1 MRKIVDWACELFGLK
16 ATTHLRDYCNV
27 HMPQLQSSGRHKR
40 YVYIKSL
47 VHDFNEIL
55 RLNGVEFHGNKL
67 IVEIVKTPLR
77 TIYSN
82 NTSIESSNLLEAL
95 PNIPPFKPSNSTR
108 SNADQPVKQK
118 IRNSYS
124 DAVTPNKKD
133 ILLFADSIPRKMKVK
148 DIISKIKGGRIHLKL
163 FPGAKTRQLIHYVKP
178 TLDEYKYDSA
188 IGSFGKQL
196 YPSMQK

>member
-27 HMPQLQSSGRHKR
+27 HMPQLQSSGRHKH

-67 IVEIVKTPLR
+67 IAEIVKTPLR

-82 NTSIESSNLLEAL
+82 NTWRLCQIYLLSNHLTQL
-95 PNIPPFKPSNSTR
+95 
-108 SNADQPVKQK
+108 DQTQ
-118 IRNSYS
+118 IN
-124 DAVTPNKKD
+124 
-133 ILLFADSIPRKMKVK
+133 
-148 DIISKIKGGRIHLKL
+148 
-163 FPGAKTRQLIHYVKP
+163 Q
-178 TLDEYKYDSA
+178 
-188 IGSFGKQL
+188 
-196 YPSMQK
+196 

>member
-27 HMPQLQSSGRHKR
+27 HMPQLQSSGRHKH

-47 VHDFNEIL
+47 VHYFNEIL

-124 DAVTPNKKD
+124 DAVTPKKNESERYNFQNQGGKNSPKFVSGCEDKTANSLCKTD
-133 ILLFADSIPRKMKVK
+133 IR
-148 DIISKIKGGRIHLKL
+148 
-163 FPGAKTRQLIHYVKP
+163 
-178 TLDEYKYDSA
+178 
-188 IGSFGKQL
+188 
-196 YPSMQK
+196 